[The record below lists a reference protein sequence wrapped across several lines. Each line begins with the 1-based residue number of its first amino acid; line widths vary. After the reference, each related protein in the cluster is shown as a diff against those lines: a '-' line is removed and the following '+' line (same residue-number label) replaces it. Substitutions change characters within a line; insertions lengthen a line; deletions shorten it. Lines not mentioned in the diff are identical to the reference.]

1 MITKVVLA
9 TKKAPSHHQD
19 EAQKH
24 TAVPPEFSA
33 QSQHSEEA
41 HNGAL
46 PYRVTS
52 ARVSP
57 ICSKGK
63 CTTQRLCTTLSSVA
77 LSVKIQTQVG
87 ELYHRILYD
96 IISHFFCFC
105 KRFLKKYIRYF
116 YYILYRKQKGVAES
130 FRCRRRGLDIVGVQ
144 RYAGESKHD

>member
-1 MITKVVLA
+1 MIANFVLA
-9 TKKAPSHHQD
+9 IKKAPSQHQD
-19 EAQKH
+19 EAQMH

-52 ARVSP
+52 LGVSP

-63 CTTQRLCTTLSSVA
+63 CTTQRLCTALSCAA

-96 IISHFFCFC
+96 IISHFFAFC
-105 KRFLKKYIRYF
+105 KRFFEKIRDI
-116 YYILYRKQKGVAES
+116 YYNN
-130 FRCRRRGLDIVGVQ
+130 
-144 RYAGESKHD
+144 

>member
-9 TKKAPSHHQD
+9 IKKAPSQHQD
-19 EAQKH
+19 EAQMH

-52 ARVSP
+52 SRVSP

-63 CTTQRLCTTLSSVA
+63 CTTQRLCTTRSSVA

-96 IISHFFCFC
+96 IISHFFGFC

-116 YYILYRKQKGVAES
+116 YYILYRKQKDGGES
-130 FRCRRRGLDIVGVQ
+130 FRCRRRGLGIVGVQ
-144 RYAGESKHD
+144 RYAGEPKRD